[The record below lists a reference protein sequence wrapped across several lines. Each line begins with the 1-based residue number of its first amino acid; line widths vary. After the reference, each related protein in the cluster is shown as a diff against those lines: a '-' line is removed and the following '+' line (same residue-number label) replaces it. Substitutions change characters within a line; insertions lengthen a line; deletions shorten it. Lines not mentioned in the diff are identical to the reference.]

1 MTPQEYEWADEKISE
16 RIAAI
21 DKMFEEATGWGSWM
35 SEASS
40 ERRGLVRQL
49 RAMGIQA
56 EDKYILRA
64 EDGTI
69 SD

>member
-1 MTPQEYEWADEKISE
+1 MTPAQFEWEVEQIE
-16 RIAAI
+16 MRIAAI

-40 ERRGLVRQL
+40 ERRGLVGRL
-49 RAMGIQA
+49 HKLGLSA
-56 EDKYILRA
+56 EHKYVLQTA
-64 EDGTI
+64 NGTI